1 MMAADCGRVKEL
13 FDGAFGA
20 ADRLVSVGNPTDRI
34 AHGHQNPNM
43 PGIQSDMT
51 VPRSARTCVP

>member
-34 AHGHQNPNM
+34 APGRQNPNM
-43 PGIQSDMT
+43 SGIQSDMA
-51 VPRSARTCVP
+51 VPRIARTCVP